1 MTAETAHLPATG
13 RPLRVAMV
21 IQRFR
26 PHFSGQGVQLEVL
39 CRELAARGHAITVL
53 TSAYQCAS
61 SVEKTTGV
69 RIVRLRS
76 GCWCARRTRLGRR
89 LVPLSFAMQVLL
101 YLLRRPRFDLV
112 HVHTLTD
119 ALYAAWVW
127 GRLRRR
133 PVLFEMTLAGVDDA
147 VTVLGKRQRLQRVR
161 NHIARTCDGY
171 VAISPTLA
179 AAYED
184 AGLPAD
190 RLRLIPQG
198 VDLEVFRPTGD
209 KITLRRELAL
219 PAAGPLVL
227 FVGSLIR
234 RKGIDVL
241 LRSWAAVRVGRPDA
255 HLLLV
260 GRDRF
265 DEPEAAD
272 FLESE
277 LARLAPAP
285 AAAVH
290 RLGVRDD
297 VHRFMRAADVFV
309 FPSRQEGFGTVMIEA
324 MASGL
329 PCVVAELPG
338 ITDYIFGPDRAGG
351 RFVPQDDSRALAEA
365 VVSLLADC
373 EAAGRSGRA
382 GLAAVRQ
389 RFAITTVADQYEAF
403 YRELLSGRG
412 VRSDG

>member
-1 MTAETAHLPATG
+1 M
-13 RPLRVAMV
+13 
-21 IQRFR
+21 
-26 PHFSGQGVQLEVL
+26 QLEVL
-39 CRELAARGHAITVL
+39 CRELAARGHAITIL
-53 TSAYQCAS
+53 TSAYQCPS
-61 SVEKTTGV
+61 SVEQTAGV

-76 GCWCARRTRLGRR
+76 GYRRARGTRLGRR
-89 LVPLSFAMQVLL
+89 LVPPLFAMQALL

-119 ALYAAWVW
+119 ALYVAWAW
-127 GRLRRR
+127 GRLRRH

-161 NHIARTCDGY
+161 NHVVRTCDGF
-171 VAISPTLA
+171 VAISPALST
-179 AAYED
+179 AYAE

-198 VDLEVFRPTGD
+198 VDLEVFRPTSD
-209 KITLRRELAL
+209 KTALRRELAL
-219 PAAGPLVL
+219 PVAGPLVL

-241 LRSWAAVRVGRPDA
+241 LRSWAALRVGRPDA

-277 LARLAPAP
+277 LARLAPAD

-297 VHRFMRAADVFV
+297 VHRFMQAADVFV

-324 MASGL
+324 M
-329 PCVVAELPG
+329 
-338 ITDYIFGPDRAGG
+338 RAGC
-351 RFVPQDDSRALAEA
+351 RA
-365 VVSLLADC
+365 
-373 EAAGRSGRA
+373 
-382 GLAAVRQ
+382 
-389 RFAITTVADQYEAF
+389 
-403 YRELLSGRG
+403 
-412 VRSDG
+412 

>member
-1 MTAETAHLPATG
+1 MTTRGHAAD

-26 PHFSGQGVQLEVL
+26 PHFSGQGAQLEVL
-39 CRELAARGHAITVL
+39 CRELAARGHAVTIL
-53 TSAYQCAS
+53 TSAYDCAS
-61 SVEKTTGV
+61 SIEETPGV

-76 GCWCARRTRLGRR
+76 GCRCARGTRRGRR
-89 LVPLSFAMQVLL
+89 LVPLWFAMQVLL

-119 ALYAAWVW
+119 ALYAAWAW

-133 PVLFEMTLAGVDDA
+133 PVVFEMTLAGVDDA

-161 NHIARTCDGY
+161 NHIVRTCDGY
-171 VAISPTLA
+171 VAISPALA
-179 AAYED
+179 AAYRE

-198 VDLEVFRPTGD
+198 VDLGLFRPAGD
-209 KITLRRELAL
+209 RTVLRRELAL

-241 LRSWAAVRVGRPDA
+241 LRSWAEMRTGRPEA

-277 LARLAPAP
+277 LARLAPAD
-285 AAAVH
+285 ADAVH
-290 RLGVRDD
+290 RIGVRDD
-297 VHRFMRAADVFV
+297 VHRFMQAADVFV

-324 MASGL
+324 MACGL

-338 ITDYIFGPDRAGG
+338 ITDYIFGPDRTGG
-351 RFVPQDDSRALAEA
+351 RFVPQDDARALADA
-365 VVSLLADC
+365 VVSLLADAG
-373 EAAGRSGRA
+373 AADRSGRA

-389 RFAITTVADQYEAF
+389 RFAIATVADRYVAF
-403 YRELLSGRG
+403 HRELLCGQNA
-412 VRSDG
+412 RSDG